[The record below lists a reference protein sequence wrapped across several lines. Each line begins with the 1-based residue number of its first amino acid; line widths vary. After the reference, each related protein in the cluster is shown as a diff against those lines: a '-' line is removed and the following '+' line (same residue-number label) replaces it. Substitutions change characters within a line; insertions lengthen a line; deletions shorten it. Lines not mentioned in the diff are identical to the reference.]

1 MNNERRNEL
10 IALLRNTINACER
23 CPTPSNV
30 HVPAACRD
38 ILAMLEADAAID
50 RISQKL
56 ADGDTELEYRPNSV
70 AFKRAAPSITFKPLV
85 PERVTLDQM
94 PEHEPHLVTRS
105 YIESVERPIEYRMR
119 VGDEAPL
126 VDRQGKAVGGC
137 NPPKAS
143 AYVVVDIDAAEPKTL
158 ADVPSDI
165 FCVDDGGDMAVRV
178 GSSVYM
184 LADERFGRI
193 NKLAEDIPITRVL
206 GTPVVN
212 LVGDEEAKEPA
223 ETISRLNNE
232 IRAYDIRMGNDAK
245 TIADLRAKLAQGA
258 I

>member
-143 AYVVVDIDAAEPKTL
+143 AYEVVDVDAYLKSLAGYVGGNNQVLTHTAAAVMTWVDTAECP
-158 ADVPSDI
+158 
-165 FCVDDGGDMAVRV
+165 
-178 GSSVYM
+178 
-184 LADERFGRI
+184 
-193 NKLAEDIPITRVL
+193 
-206 GTPVVN
+206 
-212 LVGDEEAKEPA
+212 
-223 ETISRLNNE
+223 
-232 IRAYDIRMGNDAK
+232 
-245 TIADLRAKLAQGA
+245 
-258 I
+258 

>member
-10 IALLRNTINACER
+10 ISRIAPLADSGGLPVLGRTYA
-23 CPTPSNV
+23 
-30 HVPAACRD
+30 RD
-38 ILAMLEADAAID
+38 ILAMLEADQDID

-70 AFKRAAPSITFKPLV
+70 AFKRAAPSITFKPWV
-85 PERVTLDQM
+85 PERVTLADRPDEVLTCICPKM
-94 PEHEPHLVTRS
+94 PTAYRVVAINKSGVVHFLDAMN
-105 YIESVERPIEYRMR
+105 RPSDTVLTYR
-119 VGDEAPL
+119 DPA
-126 VDRQGKAVGGC
+126 D
-137 NPPKAS
+137 
-143 AYVVVDIDAAEPKTL
+143 YVVVDLDAAQPKTL

-206 GTPVVN
+206 GRPFVN
-212 LVGDEEAKEPA
+212 LVGDE
-223 ETISRLNNE
+223 
-232 IRAYDIRMGNDAK
+232 GV
-245 TIADLRAKLAQGA
+245 
-258 I
+258 